1 MFIGKWVDFILEEK
15 EFGATPLCLN
25 SNFLLLFTPFN
36 LPFILKFKPK
46 YVFFK
51 LLSVFRFFFLT
62 LKRKGE
68 ILDRGCALSSFPDKT
83 LYLSI
88 FRFVL
93 FIYLFLHFYS
103 LNKLK
108 MLSWERFELTTT
120 KLSVWRS
127 TYWATSSTFLFYYK
141 MTYLF
146 SLYSSA
152 LKSIGG

>member
-36 LPFILKFKPK
+36 LPFRLKFKPK

-51 LLSVFRFFFLT
+51 LLSVFRFFF
-62 LKRKGE
+62 RFFFRSE
-68 ILDRGCALSSFPDKT
+68 ILYRGCALSSFPDKT

-127 TYWATSSTFLFYYK
+127 TYWATSSTFLFYYN
-141 MTYLF
+141 TF
-146 SLYSSA
+146 FLYIVP
-152 LKSIGG
+152 L